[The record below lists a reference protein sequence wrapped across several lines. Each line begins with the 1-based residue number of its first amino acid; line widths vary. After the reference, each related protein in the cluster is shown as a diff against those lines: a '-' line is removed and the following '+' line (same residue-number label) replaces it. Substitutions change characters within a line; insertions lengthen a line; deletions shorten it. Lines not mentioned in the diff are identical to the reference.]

1 MHSLPAFWM
10 WCFSSSS
17 LFHGSPAQFN
27 NFNNFYGVGC
37 ENCQCNFA
45 ATSCFDLLYIV
56 MRVKFGSVPVT
67 MLLRILLC
75 GLISRVQC
83 PDFVTVNLSG
93 SPKVTALSLLK
104 SKVIFAVFHIWADG
118 HNCLKENDFLWENE
132 KKLALC
138 FWVSLCKVVNTFKD

>member
-1 MHSLPAFWM
+1 MHSLLAFWM
-10 WCFSSSS
+10 QCFSSSS
-17 LFHGSPAQFN
+17 LFHGSPAKFN

-45 ATSCFDLLYIV
+45 ATSCFDLLYIA

-67 MLLRILLC
+67 MLLRILLY

-104 SKVIFAVFHIWADG
+104 SKVIFAVFHIWPDG
-118 HNCLKENDFLWENE
+118 HNLSQREQLFVRKCQ
-132 KKLALC
+132 LALC